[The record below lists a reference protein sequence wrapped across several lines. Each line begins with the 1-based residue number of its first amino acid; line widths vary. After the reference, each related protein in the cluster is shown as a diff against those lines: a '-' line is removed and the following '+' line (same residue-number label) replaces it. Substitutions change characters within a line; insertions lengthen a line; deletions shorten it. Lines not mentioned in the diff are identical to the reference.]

1 MTGERT
7 FDRRAFLRRGG
18 QAAALAAAGAVA
30 LPPLVRHLD
39 GDRPGVAVAA
49 GGTDP
54 ARPDQSGAADPADL
68 DPVAL
73 TLAMIRFDT
82 SHAGEGGV
90 TLPHAEWLKSRWEA
104 AGVPTEIIPTPK
116 PDNVHFIARIPASA
130 PAGAPPLL
138 LLCHS
143 DVVSVDRERWTV
155 DPYAGVVQDGFIYG
169 RGAIDMK
176 GANAAFM
183 AALLRHVSE
192 GARFDREIIFV
203 SDADEEAGPHGGRW
217 LATNHWDR
225 VAAGA
230 VLTEGGW
237 TLAGP
242 DGVTPRLAAVTVQDR
257 ISATVELTTRAIT
270 THSARPM
277 PDGAIVRLNRAIV
290 RLSAYEPDVFLTPS
304 SREYFAALADAYA
317 GDDPRFARALRL
329 LLAAE
334 SRPQRNR
341 AGAVV
346 VKRSPYPWLHNAF
359 MRPTL
364 SYVIEQAGYRVN
376 IIPGAAGAQVNVRLV
391 PGGPPLDQIME
402 EMRAAVADPEVT
414 LTLRPR
420 AGLTLEETR
429 VVIEKGRTSAP
440 ATTDTDVF
448 AAWAG
453 AVTETY
459 PGARPAPCLFEAGTS
474 GGPWREKGIPVYGIY
489 PYAVDNDTMTRMHGN
504 DERVGVEAL
513 KAGTELM
520 YRLFSRFRV

>member
-1 MTGERT
+1 MVT
-7 FDRRAFLRRGG
+7 
-18 QAAALAAAGAVA
+18 AATAV
-30 LPPLVRHLD
+30 PQLVRRRSGH
-39 GDRPGVAVAA
+39 PSVAA
-49 GGTDP
+49 VSP
-54 ARPDQSGAADPADL
+54 AAVDPADL

-73 TLAMIRFDT
+73 ATAMIRFDT

-90 TLPHAEWLKSRWEA
+90 TRPHAEWMKSRWEG
-104 AGVPTEIIPTPK
+104 AGIPTEIIPTPK
-116 PDNVHFIARIPASA
+116 ADNVHFIARIPAAPGTSA
-130 PAGAPPLL
+130 APLL

-155 DPYAGVVQDGFIYG
+155 DPYAAEVKDGFLYG

-192 GARFDREIIFV
+192 GARFDREVIFV
-203 SDADEEAGPHGGRW
+203 SDADEEAGPHGARW
-217 LATNHWDR
+217 LAAKHWDR

-237 TLAGP
+237 TLTGP
-242 DGVTPRLAAVTVQDR
+242 DGVTPRLAADTVQDR
-257 ISATVELTTRAIT
+257 ISATIELTTKAIT
-270 THSARPM
+270 THSARPL
-277 PDGAIVRLNRAIV
+277 PDSAIVRLNRAIV
-290 RLSAYEPDVFLTPS
+290 RLSAYEPDVFLNGS
-304 SREYFAALADAYA
+304 SRQYFTALARAYE
-317 GDDPRFARALRL
+317 GDDPRFARAVRL
-329 LLAAE
+329 LLSAE
-334 SRPQRNR
+334 DRTQRNR

-346 VKRSPYPWLHNAF
+346 VQRSPYPWLHNAF

-376 IIPGAAGAQVNVRLV
+376 IIPGAASAQVNTRLV
-391 PGGPPLDQIME
+391 PGGPPVDQIME

-429 VVIEKGRTSAP
+429 AVIEKGRTAAP
-440 ATTDTDVF
+440 SPTGTDVF
-448 AAWAG
+448 AAWTA
-453 AVTETY
+453 AAAETY
-459 PGARPAPCLFEAGTS
+459 RGIRTAPCLFEAGTS
-474 GGPWREKGIPVYGIY
+474 GTVWREKGIPVYGLY
-489 PYAVDNDTMTRMHGN
+489 PYAVDNDTMTGMHGN

-520 YRLFSRFRV
+520 YRLFARFRG

>member
-1 MTGERT
+1 MSGGDTVTERT
-7 FDRRAFLRRGG
+7 FDRRAFLWTGG
-18 QAAALAAAGAVA
+18 RAAVLVAAGAAVPA
-30 LPPLVRHLD
+30 LIHRV
-39 GDRPGVAVAA
+39 
-49 GGTDP
+49 GTDP
-54 ARPDQSGAADPADL
+54 SAAAAPRATVDPADL
-68 DPVAL
+68 DPVAVA
-73 TLAMIRFDT
+73 TAMIRFDT

-90 TLPHAEWLKSRWEA
+90 TVPHAEWMKSRWEA

-116 PDNVHFIARIPASA
+116 ADNVHFIARIPAAPGTSA
-130 PAGAPPLL
+130 APLL

-155 DPYAGVVQDGFIYG
+155 DPYAGVVADGFLYG

-183 AALLRHVSE
+183 AALLRHLSE
-192 GARFDREIIFV
+192 GARFDREIIFC

-242 DGVTPRLAAVTVQDR
+242 DGAPRLAAVTVQDR
-257 ISATVELTTRAIT
+257 ISATVDLTTTAIA

-277 PDGAIVRLNRAIV
+277 PDAAIVRLNRAV
-290 RLSAYEPDVFLTPS
+290 ARLSAYEPDVSLAPP
-304 SREYFAALADAYA
+304 SREYFAALAEAWA
-317 GDDPRFARALRL
+317 GTDPPFARAIRL

-334 SRPQRNR
+334 DRRQRNR
-341 AGAVV
+341 AGALV

-376 IIPGAAGAQVNVRLV
+376 IIPGSATATVNTRLV
-391 PGGPPLDQIME
+391 PGGPTIDQLME
-402 EMRAAVADPEVT
+402 EMAAAVADPEVT

-420 AGLTLEETR
+420 AGLTLEGTR
-429 VVIEKGRTSAP
+429 VVIEDGRTGTAAP
-440 ATTDTDVF
+440 TDTDVF
-448 AAWAG
+448 AAWAE

-459 PGARPAPCLFEAGTS
+459 PDARPAPCLFEAGTS

-489 PYAVDNDTMTRMHGN
+489 PYAVDDDTMTRMHGN

-513 KAGTELM
+513 KAATELM
-520 YRLFSRFRV
+520 YRLFTRFRV

>member
-1 MTGERT
+1 MGTEHT

-18 QAAALAAAGAVA
+18 QAAAVVAAGAA
-30 LPPLVRHLD
+30 LPQLVR
-39 GDRPGVAVAA
+39 PGAA
-49 GGTDP
+49 GDP
-54 ARPDQSGAADPADL
+54 SAAAVSPAAVDPADL
-68 DPVAL
+68 DPVGLAR
-73 TLAMIRFDT
+73 AMIRFDT

-104 AGVPTEIIPTPK
+104 AGIPTEIIPTPK
-116 PDNVHFIARIPASA
+116 PDNVHFLARIPA
-130 PAGAPPLL
+130 GAPTSTAPLL

-143 DVVSVDRERWTV
+143 DVVSVDRARWTV
-155 DPYAGVVQDGFIYG
+155 EPYEGLVQDGFIYG

-183 AALLRHVSE
+183 AALLRHLGE

-237 TLAGP
+237 TIAGA
-242 DGVTPRLAAVTVQDR
+242 DGVTPRVAAATVEDR
-257 ISATVELTTRAIT
+257 ISATVELATQAVT
-270 THSARPM
+270 THSARPY
-277 PDGAIVRLNRAIV
+277 PDGAIVRLNRAVV
-290 RLSAYEPDVFLTPS
+290 RLSGYEPDVFLTGS
-304 SREYFAALADAYA
+304 SRAYFAAVADAFA
-317 GDDPRFARALRL
+317 AEDPRFARAIRL

-334 SRPQRNR
+334 STKQRNR
-341 AGAVV
+341 AAALV

-359 MRPTL
+359 LRPTL

-376 IIPGAAGAQVNVRLV
+376 IIPGTATAQVNVRLV
-391 PGGPPLDQIME
+391 PGGPTIDQIME

-414 LTLRPR
+414 FTLRPR

-429 VVIEKGRTSAP
+429 VVIEKGRTSPA
-440 ATTDTDVF
+440 ATTDTDVY

-520 YRLFSRFRV
+520 YRLFARFRL